1 MLVVPV
7 ARLKQRRT
15 PTATLVLLAPTR
27 RLVDSCVPVVAVA
40 VLPVTLWPQ
49 QAASPV
55 TVQQR
60 QRLAPQP
67 LALAALAVNCSIR
80 LAASYQPGRVAVVL
94 VAQSL
99 PATCRTPA
107 VLVAAQVYLRAALL
121 LPLATLQ
128 HQVQVWVVPAE
139 VALLAATVE
148 PVVPVEHPAVAAVAA
163 VVLSTHSLPV
173 LAVLA
178 LQASF

>member
-1 MLVVPV
+1 VLVVPV

-80 LAASYQPGRVAVVL
+80 LAASYQPGRVVVAP
-94 VAQSL
+94 VEQSL
-99 PATCRTPA
+99 PATSTTSAP
-107 VLVAAQVYLRAALL
+107 LVAQPACLPVALFQ
-121 LPLATLQ
+121 PPATLRPQ
-128 HQVQVWVVPAE
+128 RLALVVP
-139 VALLAATVE
+139 
-148 PVVPVEHPAVAAVAA
+148 AAVAA
-163 VVLSTHSLPV
+163 HPV
-173 LAVLA
+173 LLVAVAVVSPVVALAAVLVH
-178 LQASF
+178 